1 MTWLIAQD
9 VLRRAAARVARIL
22 LIALL
27 GAIAD
32 AGLLDGQLGDGAL
45 HALHAL
51 SFRSLAEPVALLLLP
66 SSLA

>member
-27 GAIAD
+27 GAMVD
-32 AGLLDGQLGDGAL
+32 AGLLDGRLGDVAV
-45 HALHAL
+45 HARHVL
-51 SFRSLAEPVALLLLP
+51 SFKLLAEPVALLLLP